1 MYRETRGF
9 KNIKKR
15 NHILGKITF
24 SWSGTLDSLN
34 ISLLLK
40 LVKRIKT
47 VNSND
52 RNLLEQKINQSM

>member
-24 SWSGTLDSLN
+24 SWWGTLDSLI